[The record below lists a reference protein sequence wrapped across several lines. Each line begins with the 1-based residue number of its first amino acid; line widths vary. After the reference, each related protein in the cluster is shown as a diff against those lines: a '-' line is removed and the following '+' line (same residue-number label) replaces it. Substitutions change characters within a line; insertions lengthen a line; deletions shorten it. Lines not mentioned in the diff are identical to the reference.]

1 MKHAS
6 FAGIAV
12 ALILMGQGC
21 AAPQK
26 ELAPQEEPMKVS
38 VEQMKAFMAENPPDS
53 EVATSPIPEMQKFT
67 AQIKASGAFQ
77 NLNYM
82 TAGDASIQEKD
93 GKLFLVFG
101 DNFDTPDGPDLQ
113 IYLTKNTK
121 PTERQDIPAGI
132 PLGKIKSIKG
142 KQVYQLP
149 DGTNI
154 ADYHSVTIH
163 CKAFNVP
170 WSYAPLQ

>member
-1 MKHAS
+1 MKHIS
-6 FAGIAV
+6 LAGIAV

-21 AAPQK
+21 AAPQ
-26 ELAPQEEPMKVS
+26 ETQTPQEEPMEVS
-38 VEQMKAFMAENPPDS
+38 VEKMKEFMAENPPDPD
-53 EVATSPIPEMQKFT
+53 VAEAPIPEMQKFT

-77 NLNYM
+77 NINYM
-82 TAGDASIQEKD
+82 TAGEASIQEKD

-101 DNFDTPDGPDLQ
+101 ENFDTPNGPDLQ
-113 IYLTKNTK
+113 VYLTKNSS
-121 PTERQDIPAGI
+121 PTERKDIPTGI
-132 PLGKIKSIKG
+132 ALGKLKSIAG

-149 DGTNI
+149 DGANI